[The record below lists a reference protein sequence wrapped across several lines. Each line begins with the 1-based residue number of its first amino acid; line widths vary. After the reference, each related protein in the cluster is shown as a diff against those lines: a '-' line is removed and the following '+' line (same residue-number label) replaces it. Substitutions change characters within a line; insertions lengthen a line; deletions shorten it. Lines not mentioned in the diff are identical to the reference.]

1 MLPPLL
7 IWVRYW
13 HIGYST
19 GWKLVTVPVHPQ
31 EEGIT
36 ERHEHEE
43 TGIMGTTLESVS
55 YSTNCCLIEFLRE
68 FSEGMHESTSHSDW
82 HLARTQKMS

>member
-1 MLPPLL
+1 
-7 IWVRYW
+7 
-13 HIGYST
+13 
-19 GWKLVTVPVHPQ
+19 
-31 EEGIT
+31 
-36 ERHEHEE
+36 
-43 TGIMGTTLESVS
+43 MGTTLESVS